1 MKFLTFVTTAA
12 LALNAI
18 AAPSPNPE
26 AAPVPAELVEKD
38 TLEARAMCNYAY
50 NGNTPNHLGP
60 GQTYNCRK
68 VSWVQSS
75 YVCYVGSGPTYCC
88 SGTPSS
94 TSVSTNSININ
105 VDLG

>member
-1 MKFLTFVTTAA
+1 MMKFITFVTAAA

-38 TLEARAMCNYAY
+38 TLEARATCNYGY
-50 NGNTPNHLGP
+50 NENTPNHLGP

-68 VSWVQSS
+68 VT
-75 YVCYVGSGPTYCC
+75 YVRVVFAY
-88 SGTPSS
+88 SS
-94 TSVSTNSININ
+94 TLPRTRFSTFGIGP
-105 VDLG
+105 VLV